1 MCLHNTSHSKEK
13 YDPIS
18 DTLPSLPPG
27 FWKLNWGGKSVSRST
42 NRTFLVFWTGTSK
55 NSISIATQL
64 WKPKKKNT
72 HKYCHS
78 LPGLKINY
86 GRYPKISFL
95 SHIISIHMETKSQT
109 VVSLRKIV
117 TFWSRCKSQDNNEKC
132 LLDQC
137 FWPSV
142 YMTNC
147 KYMENC

>member
-27 FWKLNWGGKSVSRST
+27 FWKLNWGRKSVSRST

-64 WKPKKKNT
+64 WKPKKKT
-72 HKYCHS
+72 HTQI
-78 LPGLKINY
+78 LPQSSRTENY
-86 GRYPKISFL
+86 DRYPKISFL

-109 VVSLRKIV
+109 VFSLRKIV
-117 TFWSRCKSQDNNEKC
+117 TSRSRCKSQDNNEKC